1 MIPIVTIRYFGPFHL
16 VSMVLIFGGFFLL
29 SAAWKV
35 LFQAQRARKLALTG
49 PYARVR
55 HLQYVGFVLIMSGF
69 LFQWPTVLTLVMFP
83 VLVFMYIKLARLEER
98 DAAAEFG
105 DEYTNYMK
113 QVPAYFPNW
122 HNPGT
127 ESQHL

>member
-1 MIPIVTIRYFGPFHL
+1 MNDTYCHYTLFWTVSFGKHGSDL
-16 VSMVLIFGGFFLL
+16 
-29 SAAWKV
+29 
-35 LFQAQRARKLALTG
+35 
-49 PYARVR
+49 R